1 MTARYLMVDG
11 DTRLTG
17 PTFNYKVVTTSDERM
32 QGKLVIALGYPD
44 QTEGTLN
51 PIHFGYMLWS
61 VGILFPVFFLM
72 DMVFL
77 T

>member
-1 MTARYLMVDG
+1 MNFDTFDPVD
-11 DTRLTG
+11 DHRAAIV
-17 PTFNYKVVTTSDERM
+17 FQKKYITSFT
-32 QGKLVIALGYPD
+32 QNKNVLS
-44 QTEGTLN
+44 
-51 PIHFGYMLWS
+51 FCGYMLWS